1 MQVAK
6 AGCACC
12 KLEEVLGTA
21 SWLAALSASDL
32 SMHSGGASFLKRSL
46 VVVSWTGLFL
56 RQGEK
61 EPQCVVLQQCGAVS
75 DRRE

>member
-1 MQVAK
+1 MQAAK

-12 KLEEVLGTA
+12 KFEEVLATA

-32 SMHSGGASFLKRSL
+32 SMHSCGASFLKRSL

-61 EPQCVVLQQCGAVS
+61 EPQCMALQQCGAVS
-75 DRRE
+75 DRQE